1 MMATRIVDEKATI
14 DLGGRD
20 IEVLF
25 MGRAHTGGDL
35 SVYLPAEK
43 ILFMSEAYL
52 HRVFPAMRTAFPSEW
67 VEMIERAQAMDVDI
81 YVPGHGFVDSPEV
94 LAEELETYRQA
105 VVTVIEETKRLHSE
119 GLSLEEAQA
128 RADMAELET
137 WSLSSSQ
144 KARAIQQVYAEL
156 NQELPGGAA

>member
-1 MMATRIVDEKATI
+1 M
-14 DLGGRD
+14 
-20 IEVLF
+20 
-25 MGRAHTGGDL
+25 
-35 SVYLPAEK
+35 
-43 ILFMSEAYL
+43 
-52 HRVFPAMRTAFPSEW
+52 
-67 VEMIERAQAMDVDI
+67 
-81 YVPGHGFVDSPEV
+81 
-94 LAEELETYRQA
+94 
-105 VVTVIEETKRLHSE
+105 EETKRLHSE